1 MKDYIRKYYVHI
13 CFAVCFLILLWRS
26 FKGFCWTDESFYVS
40 TADRFLR
47 GGIPL
52 VDEWYR
58 TQLSSIVMVP
68 FLAAYKMI
76 AGYSGVILYFRILY
90 LLLSAFVAIV
100 WYRILSARYPKYAAL
115 SAAVII
121 MFYSHLGN
129 ATFSYYMLSEQ
140 FMLLFIILVYDHARA
155 KKKGRLVAAG
165 VFLAL
170 SVFCMPAFAALAVPA
185 ALLSIIILILASF
198 RLLPAGMAEAADA
211 MHLKEIVI
219 YTCAGIAAPAIVFG
233 IYLFSHIDISY
244 LTDVLPT
251 ALVDNEHSNTIG
263 YYIRKPHR
271 CLMEVFGSWTFAS
284 YALITLSFV
293 LQKFLKKHP
302 VKEIVIILD
311 TVLFAVMSYISYG
324 HTGYIQVCFFLFF
337 IPLFFISEK
346 KDNALF
352 YLSVIPSVAVA
363 VIYCF
368 VSSDFLYVMALGA
381 ALSAGAGICT
391 VCTLASENRMPRL
404 LSCALYVSVAATLF
418 VTVLLRITNVYRDAP
433 IQALTERI
441 PSGVAKGLYTTPEHL
456 DQYEQV
462 YDVIEK
468 HCTDPGKKVLFS
480 KILPW
485 GYIAS
490 QSGCGY
496 PTTWR
501 ATAYNADQLDI
512 YYKMDTTRAPD
523 VIIVLD
529 TPIASYDASGDV
541 EDDHNPNLDEMSD
554 YWKDY
559 IRDRGLSPVKE
570 SCATVYK

>member
-1 MKDYIRKYYVHI
+1 MKDCIRKYYVHI
-13 CFAVCFLILLWRS
+13 CFAVSFLILLWRS

-40 TADRFLR
+40 TADRFVR
-47 GGIPL
+47 GAIPL

-68 FLAAYKMI
+68 FLAIYKMI
-76 AGYSGVILYFRILY
+76 AGYNGVILYFRILY
-90 LLLSAFVAIV
+90 LLLATAVAIV
-100 WYRILSARYPKYAAL
+100 WYRIISARYPKYAAL
-115 SAAVII
+115 FTSVII
-121 MFYSHLGN
+121 MFYAHLGN

-140 FMLLFIILVYDHARA
+140 FMLLFIILVYDHARV
-155 KKKGRLVAAG
+155 KKRGRLAAAG

-170 SVFCMPAFAALAVPA
+170 SVMCMPAFAALAVPA
-185 ALLSIIILILASF
+185 ALLCIIALILAS
-198 RLLPAGMAEAADA
+198 LNILPKGVSEAVRAV
-211 MHLKEIVI
+211 HLKEIVI
-219 YTCAGIAAPAIVFG
+219 YTCAGMAVPAAAFG
-233 IYLFSHIDISY
+233 IYLFTHTDISY
-244 LTDVLPT
+244 LTGVLPT
-251 ALVDNEHSNTIG
+251 ALVDNEHTNTLG

-271 CLMEVFGSWTFAS
+271 CLTEVFGSWTYVS
-284 YALITLSFV
+284 YALIAVSFV
-293 LQKFLKKHP
+293 FQKFLKKHP
-302 VKEIVIILD
+302 VKETVAVFDVI
-311 TVLFAVMSYISYG
+311 LFAVMAYISYG

-346 KDNALF
+346 KDKALF

-381 ALSAGAGICT
+381 ALSTGAGICT
-391 VCTLASENRMPRL
+391 VCNAAGDDRL
-404 LSCALYVSVAATLF
+404 PKLLPGALFAVCAATLF
-418 VTVLLRITNVYRDAP
+418 VTMLLRITNVYRDAP
-433 IQALTERI
+433 VRALTKRI
-441 PSGVAKGLYTTPEHL
+441 PSGVAMGLYTTPEHHR
-456 DQYEQV
+456 QYEQV

-468 HCTDPGKKVLFS
+468 YCTDPDKKVLFS

-490 QSGCGY
+490 KGGCGY

-501 ATAYNADQLDI
+501 ATAYDADQLDI

-541 EDDHNPNLDEMSD
+541 EDDHNPNLDEMSG

-559 IRDRGLSPVKE
+559 IRDRGLEPVKE
-570 SCATVYK
+570 SCATVYR